1 MSVSFGQ
8 RTLVR
13 GNLYAV
19 LRATA
24 PIRALTPGDRDE
36 AIALCARNPA
46 ANVFVAA
53 RIEEGALYSMPG
65 TLLGV
70 HRERGLVGLA
80 WASANLVP
88 AECDE
93 DAIDAIAQRVR
104 RLRRQCASIFGPAE
118 QVNGLWQRLATQ
130 WGPARSV
137 RPSQPLMSTR
147 TRPSRL
153 GIACDPRVRRAE
165 VDEVDVVLPA
175 AAAMFTDEIG
185 YPPFVGS
192 PAGYRAVIAGLIR
205 AGHTYVWIEDGT
217 TLFKVDIGSVGAGAA
232 QIQGVWL
239 TPRLRGRG
247 LAGPLMAAVTEA
259 VLRDIADEAT
269 LYVNDFNLPARATY
283 AGLGFVRVGSFM
295 TVLL

>member
-1 MSVSFGQ
+1 M
-8 RTLVR
+8 RR
-13 GNLYAV
+13 GRLYAV

-70 HRERGLVGLA
+70 HRDRGLVGLA
-80 WASANLVP
+80 WAAANLVP

-93 DAIDAIAQRVR
+93 EGIDAIAQRVR

-118 QVNGLWQRLATQ
+118 QVNWMWERLHPH
-130 WGPARSV
+130 WGPARSI
-137 RPSQPLMSTR
+137 RPSQPLLSTR
-147 TRPSRL
+147 ILPSDL
-153 GIACDPRVRRAE
+153 GVECDPRLRRAE
-165 VDEVDVVLPA
+165 VDEVDIVLPA

-205 AGHTYVWIEDGT
+205 AGHTYVWIENGT
-217 TLFKVDIGSVGAGAA
+217 TLFKADIGSVGAGAA

-239 TPRLRGRG
+239 TPRVRGRG
-247 LAGPLMAAVTEA
+247 LARPLMAAVTEA
-259 VLRDIADEAT
+259 VLRDVAPEAS
-269 LYVNDFNLPARATY
+269 LYVNDFNRPARATY
-283 AGLGFVRVGSFM
+283 ASLGFLPVGSFM